1 MQICVAAGEVSGD
14 QILFPFSRVSELE
27 TVYFSGIAGPIW
39 LRLVTYP
46 LFPMDRLSVMGI
58 VEVIP
63 RLPELLWIRRQM
75 KHYLVH
81 RILEQLLLVMR
92 RI

>member
-14 QILFPFSRVSELE
+14 QILAPILSRVSELE
-27 TVYFSGIAGPIW
+27 TVYFSGIAGPSMAEAG
-39 LRLVTYP
+39 TYP

-63 RLPELLWIRRQM
+63 RLPELLWTRR
-75 KHYLVH
+75 
-81 RILEQLLLVMR
+81 
-92 RI
+92 